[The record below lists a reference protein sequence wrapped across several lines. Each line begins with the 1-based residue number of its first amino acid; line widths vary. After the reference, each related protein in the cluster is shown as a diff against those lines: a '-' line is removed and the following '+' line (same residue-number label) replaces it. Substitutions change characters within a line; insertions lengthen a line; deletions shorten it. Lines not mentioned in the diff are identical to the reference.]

1 MTKHRVFFVL
11 KNSLKMINSYQ
22 KMTKKSLK
30 TFIQNESSFDLLK
43 NIFNAL
49 KQNAKESK
57 LLKDN
62 ISLQNDIESEIW

>member
-1 MTKHRVFFVL
+1 
-11 KNSLKMINSYQ
+11 MINSYQ
-22 KMTKKSLK
+22 KMTKNSLK

>member
-1 MTKHRVFFVL
+1 
-11 KNSLKMINSYQ
+11 MINSYQ

-43 NIFNAL
+43 NIFNDL

-57 LLKDN
+57 LFKDN

>member
-1 MTKHRVFFVL
+1 
-11 KNSLKMINSYQ
+11 MINSYQ

>member
-1 MTKHRVFFVL
+1 
-11 KNSLKMINSYQ
+11 MINSYQ
-22 KMTKKSLK
+22 NMTKKSLK